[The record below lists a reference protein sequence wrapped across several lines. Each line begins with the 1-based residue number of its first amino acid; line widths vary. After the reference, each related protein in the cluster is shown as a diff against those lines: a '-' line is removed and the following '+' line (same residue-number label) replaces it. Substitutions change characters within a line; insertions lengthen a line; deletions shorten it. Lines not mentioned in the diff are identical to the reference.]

1 MEWDQGVE
9 ERCKDMAEI
18 TVTRTGPE
26 RFGVQVTDGEL
37 TTTHDVSM
45 PPSLM
50 GDLLR
55 LRWVDAEAV
64 VRESFVFLLEREPAS
79 AILPEFS
86 LTSISES
93 FPDYYDELHRR
104 LA

>member
-1 MEWDQGVE
+1 
-9 ERCKDMAEI
+9 MAEI
-18 TVTRTGPE
+18 TVTRTGPGK
-26 RFGVQVTDGEL
+26 FGVEVTDGEL
-37 TTTHDVSM
+37 TTTHRVEM

-55 LRWVDAEAV
+55 LKFVDAEVV

-86 LTSISES
+86 LTDIGRY
-93 FPDYYDELHRR
+93 FPEYYDELHRR

>member
-1 MEWDQGVE
+1 
-9 ERCKDMAEI
+9 MAEI
-18 TVTRTGPE
+18 IVTRTGPE
-26 RFGVQVTDGEL
+26 RFGVQVTDGDV
-37 TTTHDVSM
+37 TTTHHVIM
-45 PPSLM
+45 PPYLM

-55 LRWVDAEAV
+55 LKWVDAEVV

-79 AILPEFS
+79 EILPEFS
-86 LTSISES
+86 LTDIYQF

>member
-1 MEWDQGVE
+1 
-9 ERCKDMAEI
+9 MAEI
-18 TVTRTGPE
+18 TVTRTGPGE
-26 RFGVQVTDGEL
+26 FGVQTTDGEL
-37 TTTHDVSM
+37 TTAHRVTM

-55 LRWVDAEAV
+55 LRFVDAEDV

-79 AILPEFS
+79 AIVPDFS
-86 LTSISES
+86 LTDIAQD

-104 LA
+104 LAEDA